1 MPSRNSAAKSFVK
14 AFKLSA
20 IAGGLFAMSL
30 ATPAMAAATLTQFTI
45 NIGVSGVSTGTFSA
59 GGATLNTLADLV
71 GAGNTYNYAAQL
83 FTPSSSGSYTFGMAS
98 APVDTVLIL
107 YSGSYNPAA
116 PTTNAVAL
124 NDDSDGLGAGGV
136 VMGICGGTAI
146 QCPKMTETLTA
157 NTDYYVVV
165 TTWFN
170 GDPVTLPIDFYVYGE
185 PVGVGGLPPPPALSA
200 YASSFRESNN
210 PGFDAARVIDATP
223 ALLNVFAGANLNGD
237 AAISDAVSQTVPLLV
252 GSTQL
257 ATRSAMSG
265 IHRVIQ
271 ARMDSNRGLSSGDST
286 FSDHWFWMKPFGSW
300 ADQNDRKGVSG
311 FEAQTWGVAFG
322 ADAAISRDTRL
333 GVSFAYAKADVTGN
347 SSVAPN
353 SADVDVYQLLGY
365 GSYAIDPR
373 TEVNFQFGLGQNKNS
388 GTRQLNFA
396 GSTAESNY
404 DSFTATAGVGIAR
417 SYALG
422 ERTTVIPSVRADYTW
437 IKDDGYTERG
447 AGLFNLNVNGQETD
461 ALVIS
466 VDGKVVHQINKDLTV
481 DALLGVGY
489 DTLAEQNSITASFAG
504 APSAAF
510 TTDGLDPDPW
520 ILRAG
525 VGLVSTTTNGMEIS
539 ARYDAEYRDDYLN
552 QTASIKLRWGF

>member
-1 MPSRNSAAKSFVK
+1 MSPRKPVVSTVGKI
-14 AFKLSA
+14 FKRTA
-20 IAGGLFAMSL
+20 IAAGICTLSL
-30 ATPAMAAATLTQFTI
+30 SGSALAATTLTEFTI
-45 NIGVSGVSTGTFSA
+45 NTGVTGVSTGSFTISNSVLYDVSQLTGSGF
-59 GGATLNTLADLV
+59 N
-71 GAGNTYNYAAQL
+71 YNYAAQL
-83 FTPSSSGSYTFGMAS
+83 FTPSTSGSYTFGMAS
-98 APVDTVLIL
+98 AGVDTVMIL
-107 YSGSYNPAA
+107 YSGSFNPAT
-116 PTTNAVAL
+116 PGTNAIAL
-124 NDDSDGLGAGGV
+124 DDDSDGLGAGGV
-136 VMGICGGTAI
+136 VMGTCGGSAGL
-146 QCPKMTETLTA
+146 CPKMTEALTA
-157 NTDYYVVV
+157 NTDYYVVIS
-165 TTWFN
+165 TFGN
-170 GDPVTLPIDFYVYGE
+170 NQPVVLPIEFYVYGE
-185 PVGVGGLPPPPALSA
+185 PVGVGGLPPPPALSV
-200 YASSFRESNN
+200 YGSSFLQSNR
-210 PGFDAARVIDATP
+210 PAFGAARVIDAN
-223 ALLNVFAGANLNGD
+223 ANLLNVFAGANLSGD
-237 AAISDAVSQTVPLLV
+237 EAISNAASQTIPLLT

-271 ARMDSNRGLSSGDST
+271 ARLDSNRGLSSGDST

-333 GVSFAYAKADVTGN
+333 GLSFAYAKANVDGN

-388 GTRQLNFA
+388 GSRQLTFA
-396 GSTAESNY
+396 GSTAKSNY
-404 DSFTATAGVGIAR
+404 DSLTATAGVGIAR
-417 SYALG
+417 TYALG
-422 ERTTVIPSVRADYTW
+422 ERTTIIPSVRADYTW

-447 AGLFNLNVNGQETD
+447 AGLFNLDVNDQETD

-466 VDGKVVHQINKDLTV
+466 VDGKLVHQINKDLSV
-481 DALLGVGY
+481 DALLGLGY

-504 APSAAF
+504 APDAAF

-525 VGLVSTTTNGMEIS
+525 VGLASTTTNGMEIS

>member
-1 MPSRNSAAKSFVK
+1 MPNRTSADNTLAKT
-14 AFKLSA
+14 FKLSA
-20 IAGGLFAMSL
+20 VAAGLCAISL
-30 ATPAMAAATLTQFTI
+30 AGPAMAAATLTEFTL
-45 NIGVSGVSTGTFSA
+45 NTGVTGVTTGTFSV
-59 GGATLNTLADLV
+59 GSTRLNTLADLS
-71 GAGNTYNYAAQL
+71 GTGNTFNYAAQL

-98 APVDTVLIL
+98 APIDTVLIL
-107 YSGSYNPAA
+107 YTGSYNPAA
-116 PTTNAVAL
+116 PTTNAAAL
-124 NDDSDGLGAGGV
+124 NDDADGLGAGGV
-136 VMGICGGTAI
+136 VMGVCGLAAS

-165 TTWFN
+165 TTWAN
-170 GDPVTLPIDFYVYGE
+170 GTLVTLPIDFYVFGE
-185 PVGVGGLPPPPALSA
+185 PVGVGGAPAPAPATVLNA
-200 YASSFRESNN
+200 TIQQSNA
-210 PGFDAARVIDATP
+210 PGYGAARVIDATP
-223 ALLNVFAGANLNGD
+223 ALLATFAGANLNND
-237 AAISDAVSQTVPLLV
+237 EAVSNAVSQTVPLLV

-373 TEVNFQFGLGQNKNS
+373 TEVNFQFGVGQNKNS

-396 GSTAESNY
+396 GDTAKSNY
-404 DSFTATAGVGIAR
+404 DSLTATAGVGIAR
-417 SYALG
+417 TYALD
-422 ERTTVIPSVRADYTW
+422 ERTTLIPAVRADYTW
-437 IKDDGYTERG
+437 IKDDGYSERG
-447 AGLFNLNVNGQETD
+447 AGLFNLNVDDQETD
-461 ALVIS
+461 ALVLS
-466 VDGKVVHQINKDLTV
+466 VESKLVHQINKDLSV

-504 APSAAF
+504 APDAAF

-525 VGLVSTTTNGMEIS
+525 VGLASTTTNGMEIS